1 MKKKDYIFCLLSNNS
16 NSIKIFNIYKNY
28 IESVINRYGKFVI
41 VDFYR
46 YSQKNNKKIINEKLL
61 KKKFKN
67 KIQFFYP
74 KNKYEFYDYIQN
86 KQVFALDSLSRDF
99 KDFKIRY
106 LINKKNIFI
115 ILLANL
121 GNISNEKNGTLDL
134 SLRNKF
140 YSYYKI
146 LNKYI
151 YRILILLD
159 IFPKTFLYFDSR
171 KKIVDKFN
179 NSKFRKMFKKFS
191 KLGFLINF
199 INIHRINS
207 DSYENF
213 IKLKKRKK
221 NNKIIFI
228 DGNYK
233 HSDIIKRE
241 KLDLHKVKIEYFKLL
256 SKKFTIL
263 EKIFKK
269 KIEICLHPS
278 SDLKVYK
285 KNLQKFKISKG
296 KTIEKVYD
304 SYMIIFHESSAVMDA
319 LIAQKKI
326 LILETNI
333 LGNYLLNKMLM
344 YKSLIK
350 LPSIDIHSTNILSKK
365 DILNEY
371 SKTKKYR
378 DQYIKDNLI
387 YHNNEL
393 PSISFVKA
401 IDNLIKKNQITS

>member
-1 MKKKDYIFCLLSNNS
+1 MKKKDHIFCLLSNNS
-16 NSIKIFNIYKNY
+16 NSIKIFSIYKNY
-28 IESVINRYGKFVI
+28 IDSLINRYGKFVI

-46 YSQKNNKKIINEKLL
+46 YSQKNKKKIINEKLL

-67 KIQFFYP
+67 KIYFFYP
-74 KNKYEFYDYIQN
+74 KNKYEFHEFI
-86 KQVFALDSLSRDF
+86 KGKHVIAIDSLGKDF
-99 KDFKIRY
+99 KDFKVRY

-115 ILLANL
+115 ILLFNL
-121 GNISNEKNGTLDL
+121 GYLSNEKVGTLDL
-134 SLRNKF
+134 SLKNKF
-140 YSYYKI
+140 YFYYKI

-151 YRILILLD
+151 YRILILLN
-159 IFPKTFLYFDSR
+159 IFPKTVLYFDSR
-171 KKIVDKFN
+171 KKVVDKFN
-179 NSKFRKMFKKFS
+179 NSKFRKMFKKFP

-199 INIHRINS
+199 LNVHRINS
-207 DSYENF
+207 DPYENF
-213 IKLKKRKK
+213 IKFKKKKRK
-221 NNKIIFI
+221 NKIIFI
-228 DGNYK
+228 DSNYK
-233 HSDIIKRE
+233 HNDIIKRE
-241 KLDLHKVKIEYFKLL
+241 KLDLHKVEIEYFKLL
-256 SKKFTIL
+256 SNKFTIL

-269 KIEICLHPS
+269 KIEVCLHPL
-278 SDLKVYK
+278 SDLKIYK
-285 KNLQKFKISKG
+285 KNLQKFKISRG
-296 KTIEKVYD
+296 KTKEKVFD
-304 SYMIIFHESSAVMDA
+304 SYMVIFHESSAVMDA

-350 LPSIDIHSTNILSKK
+350 LPSIDIHSTKILSKK